1 MPVDI
6 PTGSFDVVREEFVDE
21 RIERDPDIEQER
33 TRPMPSRTRDR
44 DPPPIFR
51 GRDGLYYDN
60 IRMEGQGYES
70 PRALVDARN
79 AMMTMMNDD
88 TIVLEPEVVKAIN
101 DPEIRMMPN
110 GEVVKRNGRQVIRSS
125 GQFSRQN
132 LLPRFS
138 NRSSANLPVRKK
150 KRKPSKYQKELGKQL
165 KLLKQKHPRT
175 AINKLMKRAHRATK
189 KALK

>member
-6 PTGSFDVVREEFVDE
+6 PTGSFDVVREEFVDSRMDPE
-21 RIERDPDIEQER
+21 REIDTEMVRPADRRD
-33 TRPMPSRTRDR
+33 RDR

-51 GRDGLYYDN
+51 SRDGLYYDN

-79 AMMTMMNDD
+79 AMITMMNDD
-88 TIVLEPEVVKAIN
+88 SIVLDKEVVKAIN
-101 DPEIRMMPN
+101 DPELRMMPN

-132 LLPRFS
+132 FLPSFS
-138 NRSSANLPVRKK
+138 TAAPAKK
-150 KRKPSKYQKELGKQL
+150 KRKTSKYGKELGRQL
-165 KLLKQKHPRT
+165 KKLKQKHPRT
-175 AINKLMKRAHRATK
+175 PVIRLMKRAHRATK